1 MKPNNILLAKKKL
14 PCSIPKI
21 LLHLV
26 LLAGAFWFFT
36 SILRFVIGDKND
48 KQILINII
56 FFLEVTLAF
65 YFIPL
70 KHPLKTSKF
79 GFTLT
84 VLGSILNIYIMIFS
98 AYLTINLVKPR
109 PHYPYFEFVC
119 NLMPLLLCLPLLTYI
134 SGFIDKKHFYTLAA
148 IIFTSSILAF
158 ALFLSLD
165 FDSETYEYAALQSLN
180 PHPCI

>member
-1 MKPNNILLAKKKL
+1 MTDTKIKL
-14 PCSIPKI
+14 SIPEI

-109 PHYPYFEFVC
+109 PHYPYFEFVY

-134 SGFIDKKHFYTLAA
+134 SGFINAFRVADSRFLALCLFPEFFHRNGKSSKFINTFHRSNPHLLFYTSKTHAEA
-148 IIFTSSILAF
+148 
-158 ALFLSLD
+158 
-165 FDSETYEYAALQSLN
+165 Q
-180 PHPCI
+180 

>member
-14 PCSIPKI
+14 PCSIPEI

-84 VLGSILNIYIMIFS
+84 VLGSILNIYIS
-98 AYLTINLVKPR
+98 
-109 PHYPYFEFVC
+109 
-119 NLMPLLLCLPLLTYI
+119 
-134 SGFIDKKHFYTLAA
+134 
-148 IIFTSSILAF
+148 
-158 ALFLSLD
+158 
-165 FDSETYEYAALQSLN
+165 
-180 PHPCI
+180 

>member
-1 MKPNNILLAKKKL
+1 MKPNNILPAKKKL
-14 PCSIPKI
+14 PCSIPEI

-26 LLAGAFWFFT
+26 LLAGVFWFFT

-48 KQILINII
+48 NQILINII

-109 PHYPYFEFVC
+109 PHYPYFEFVY

-134 SGFIDKKHFYTLAA
+134 SSFINKKLFYTLTK
-148 IIFTSSILAF
+148 IIFTSF
-158 ALFLSLD
+158 TMALLFSLG
-165 FDSETYEYAALQSLN
+165 YLVKIYL
-180 PHPCI
+180 